1 MRRDGSSREKAIR
14 RHDLRPAIVA
24 GRYYLP
30 MPVSLTVRTER
41 WPVAGSFTIARGSR
55 TEVDVVVA
63 ELSDGTH
70 TGRGECVPYRR
81 YGETIEKVIAA
92 MEAQRGA
99 LADGLDRTAL
109 QTAMAAGA
117 ARNAIDCAF
126 WDLEA
131 KRSGRPVHALA
142 GLPTPW

>member
-1 MRRDGSSREKAIR
+1 
-14 RHDLRPAIVA
+14 
-24 GRYYLP
+24 
-30 MPVSLTVRTER
+30 MPVSLTLRTER

-81 YGETIEKVIAA
+81 YGETIEKAA
-92 MEAQRGA
+92 TAIEGQREA
-99 LADGLDRTAL
+99 LARVLDRAVL
-109 QTAMAAGA
+109 QTVMAPTA
-117 ARNAIDCAF
+117 ARNALDCAF

-131 KRSGRPVHALA
+131 KRAGQPVHALA
-142 GLPTPW
+142 G